1 MHHSSLRLPP
11 LLALLL
17 AAPSLAAGL
26 PPAISGLSFSPDG
39 GKVLVSMDADGVPN
53 AWALPVAG
61 GAPVQLTRSAK
72 DPVWTV
78 GYFPRDERVLYRSGA
93 AGDEDHL
100 FVREL
105 DGRSVE
111 LFPGKAGQFVG
122 WIDGGAALLVEIGN
136 GGSQS
141 RDLYRIAADGY
152 AQTLVNRNSSQLA
165 RLAVAS
171 PDGRYLAYRESTN
184 DLIRNVRVR
193 DLKTGKDRSLLVG
206 EGFTVH
212 LPLSFSPD
220 SSTLLVLDDID
231 KEFKTRQFR
240 ALASWDMTTGASR
253 GLLLKSWDVLDAS
266 YSPDGKRLAVIGGG
280 DTRSAL

>member
-1 MHHSSLRLPP
+1 MHLSSRWLVS
-11 LLALLL
+11 LLTLLL
-17 AAPSLAAGL
+17 AAPSLAAV

-39 GKVLVSMDADGVPN
+39 GKVLVSTDADGVPN

-61 GAPVQLTRSAK
+61 GPAAQLTRSPK
-72 DPVWTV
+72 DPVWTL
-78 GYFPRDERVLYRSGA
+78 GYFPRDERVLYRSGP

-105 DGRSVE
+105 DGRAVE
-111 LFPGKAGQFVG
+111 LFPGQTSYFVG
-122 WIDGGAALLVEIGN
+122 WVADGPALLAEIENGGA
-136 GGSQS
+136 QS

-152 AQTLVNRNSSQLA
+152 AKTLVNRNSSRLA

-193 DLKTGKDRSLLVG
+193 DLKSGKDRSLLVG

-212 LPLSFSPD
+212 IPLSFSPD
-220 SSTLLVLDDID
+220 GSSLLVLNDID

-240 ALASWDMTTGASR
+240 
-253 GLLLKSWDVLDAS
+253 
-266 YSPDGKRLAVIGGG
+266 
-280 DTRSAL
+280 